1 MEITLFNIITLL
13 IIVIITYMLI
23 ILAVNIFWVKSKK
36 TQDYDKY
43 TKIENI
49 NPKEIILNK
58 KDDISKNGDTKS
70 NKMVNALIM
79 ANTGI
84 DINESKNFIKFKSSD
99 VYEIKVIKTMD
110 NNNLVYTI
118 ERSSD
123 GIRFDLHDS
132 ILRECMEGCR
142 IPKIIIDSYHE

>member
-1 MEITLFNIITLL
+1 
-13 IIVIITYMLI
+13 MLI
-23 ILAVNIFWVKSKK
+23 ILAVNIFLVKSKK
-36 TQDYDKY
+36 TQHYDKH

-49 NPKEIILNK
+49 NPKEIRQKEEIILNK
-58 KDDISKNGDTKS
+58 KDDISKNGDTES
-70 NKMVNALIM
+70 NKIANALIM

-142 IPKIIIDSYHE
+142 IPKIIIGSHHE